1 MKKIL
6 LGVVVCLLSVAGVQA
21 QVGQQ
26 FPALAGETVEGN
38 ALQLPDGVKGKYT
51 LLGLAFSKKSDDA
64 LQTWFQPVFSQFIQK
79 SKKGGLF
86 EDVGYDANVYFVPMF
101 TGVNKVAAGPARKK
115 TLKNVDP
122 QLHPHILFYIGELAT
137 YRDQLGLKEKDE
149 PYFFV
154 LDKDGKIVY
163 TTSGAYSKKKMEQ
176 VEAILDS
183 AE

>member
-1 MKKIL
+1 MKKVL
-6 LGVVVCLLSVAGVQA
+6 LSVAVCLLSVLSLQA

-26 FPALAGETVEGN
+26 FPKLEGETVEGKEL
-38 ALQLPDGVKGKYT
+38 ALPDGVKGKYT

-86 EDVGYDANVYFVPMF
+86 EDMGYDVNVYFVPMF
-101 TGVNKVAAGPARKK
+101 TGANKVAAGPARKK
-115 TLKNVDP
+115 ALKNVDA
-122 QLHPHILFYIGELAT
+122 QLHPNILFYVGELAP
-137 YRDQLGLKEKDE
+137 YRDQLGLKEKEE

-163 TTSGAYSKKKMEQ
+163 ATSGAYTKKKMEE
-176 VEAILDS
+176 VEEILS
-183 AE
+183 REE